1 MEMNL
6 MVAGFGGQGVM
17 MIGKLLSLSV
27 CESTDYNVTFY
38 PSYGA
43 QQRGGTANCYVVIAD
58 KDIGTPKPTNVEQ
71 LIVMND
77 VSMVKFA
84 PNVKPGGVIFT
95 NSSLVKSIPDRDDI
109 QIVQVPVTDIAL
121 QLGSLKVLNIVML
134 GVYIGYTGMIAP
146 NLVLD
151 CILRLLGKKPE
162 FIELNKKAFQLGLE
176 EGQRVKT
183 VTGGN

>member
-1 MEMNL
+1 MELNL

-17 MIGKLLSLSV
+17 MIGKLLSQSI
-27 CESTDYNVTFY
+27 CDSTDYNVTFF

-58 KDIGTPKPTNVEQ
+58 KEVGSPKPNTVDE

-77 VSMVKFA
+77 VSMVKFRQ
-84 PNVKPGGVIFT
+84 NVKSGGIIFT
-95 NSSLVKSIPDRDDI
+95 NSSLVHSGAERDD
-109 QIVQVPVTDIAL
+109 VTVVPMPVTEMAL
-121 QLGSLKVLNIVML
+121 ELGSLKVLNIVML
-134 GVYIGYTGMIAP
+134 GAYIGYTQFIDE

-162 FIELNKKAFQLGLE
+162 FIELNKKAFACGLE
-176 EGQRVKT
+176 AGKKAKAEIG
-183 VTGGN
+183 

>member
-17 MIGKLLSLSV
+17 MIGKLLSQAT
-27 CESTDYNVTFY
+27 CDSTDYNVTFF

-43 QQRGGTANCYVVIAD
+43 QQRGGTANCYVVISDRAV
-58 KDIGTPKPTNVEQ
+58 GSPKPNIVDQ

-77 VSMVKFA
+77 VSMVEFCS
-84 PNVKPGGVIFT
+84 NVKSGGIIFT
-95 NSSLVKSIPDRDDI
+95 NSSLVKSDAGRDDVVVVPI
-109 QIVQVPVTDIAL
+109 PVTEMAME
-121 QLGSLKVLNIVML
+121 LGSLKVLNIVML
-134 GVYIGYTGMIAP
+134 GAYIGYTQLIEE

-162 FIELNKKAFQLGLE
+162 FIELNKQAFAMGLE
-176 EGQRVKT
+176 AGKKAKS
-183 VTGGN
+183 VT